1 MGSIAL
7 VEIVASVV
15 RTRASYYSRRV
26 SKNAVRVVI
35 SVGLMAMLL
44 AVFFWNVDLD
54 EVRRALGRANP
65 TLIFAAA
72 ATALASYWFRAVR
85 WQLILRPVGHVGHL
99 SAVLATAVGYAAMT
113 LLPARMGDL
122 IRPLALSKRER
133 IPFSATLASIFT
145 ERLFDLWTVILF
157 FLIFVIW
164 PPEMAA
170 LDEQAS
176 RNLEIL
182 SLSGYL
188 MGAGLIIGT
197 GVLLGLFRYQ
207 DRFIAIATTP
217 FGWIR
222 ESWKQPVANFLGHF
236 LDGLRVLQ
244 RPRDLLITLVTSIV
258 LWYIIYWQM
267 RFTLLAF
274 DVDLPLRVT
283 YFLVTLSVIGLA
295 IPTPGGIGGMH
306 KAMQLGLTVFFAVDL
321 NTATAIAIVYHAIC
335 FVPITIL
342 GLLCLPLFGLKLGQV
357 DTTAEDQG
365 DPS

>member
-1 MGSIAL
+1 MELPVS
-7 VEIVASVV
+7 VEVVASVV
-15 RTRASYYSRRV
+15 PTRSSYYSRRV
-26 SKNAVRVVI
+26 SKNAVRIVV
-35 SVGLMAMLL
+35 SVALMAILL

-54 EVRRALGRANP
+54 EVKRALERANP
-65 TLIFAAA
+65 GLILAAA
-72 ATALASYWFRAVR
+72 AAALVSYWFRAIR
-85 WQLILRPVGHVGHL
+85 WQLILRPVGHVSHL

-122 IRPLALSKRER
+122 IRPLALSRRER

-157 FLIFVIW
+157 FLFFVIW
-164 PPEMAA
+164 PPEMAS
-170 LDEQAS
+170 LDEQAR
-176 RNLEIL
+176 RNLDIL

-197 GVLLGLFRYQ
+197 LVLLGLFRYQ
-207 DRFIAIATTP
+207 DRFIAIATNP
-217 FGWIR
+217 IGRIR

-244 RPRDLLITLVTSIV
+244 RPRDLLITLVASIV
-258 LWYIIYWQM
+258 LWYVIYWQM
-267 RFTLLAF
+267 RFALLAF
-274 DVDLPLRVT
+274 GVDLPLRVN

-357 DTTAEDQG
+357 DTTAVEEG

>member
-182 SLSGYL
+182 SL
-188 MGAGLIIGT
+188 
-197 GVLLGLFRYQ
+197 Q
-207 DRFIAIATTP
+207 
-217 FGWIR
+217 
-222 ESWKQPVANFLGHF
+222 
-236 LDGLRVLQ
+236 
-244 RPRDLLITLVTSIV
+244 
-258 LWYIIYWQM
+258 
-267 RFTLLAF
+267 
-274 DVDLPLRVT
+274 
-283 YFLVTLSVIGLA
+283 
-295 IPTPGGIGGMH
+295 
-306 KAMQLGLTVFFAVDL
+306 QLGEFLLSCESEEETYQILGACFEVYIEKGCGFTEPVYLGTVIVEIKAVSMLCDNHRSQVLNYL
-321 NTATAIAIVYHAIC
+321 NTTGIQVALLVNFGYHPKLEYERIVNQKKA
-335 FVPITIL
+335 
-342 GLLCLPLFGLKLGQV
+342 
-357 DTTAEDQG
+357 ARR
-365 DPS
+365 